1 MQKKGSFIMQ
11 KTIKIMTIV
20 SVALVGFSL
29 ILLLAT
35 IPFQGIIMQY
45 IHGLNEHLSAEFP
58 QFPWLCFIRC
68 LICLAFVTLLFF
80 CWRRNNSIKFELIVI
95 ICLVF
100 VLPSIER
107 IAIPLYNNIVL
118 RVMGPERGSAVL
130 SMLNFSDLYLI
141 PAGWGKAV
149 AYVTCGMSIAF
160 KKIQKNKTN

>member
-1 MQKKGSFIMQ
+1 MQ

-45 IHGLNEHLSAEFP
+45 NYGFNEHLAAELP
-58 QFPWLCFIRC
+58 QFPWLYFIRC
-68 LICLAFVTLLFF
+68 LICFAFVTLLFF

-107 IAIPLYNNIVL
+107 IAIPLYHNIVIGM
-118 RVMGPERGSAVL
+118 MGWDRATTVFSL
-130 SMLNFSDLYLI
+130 QNFSELCLI

-160 KKIQKNKTN
+160 KKIQKNNTD

>member
-1 MQKKGSFIMQ
+1 MQ

-45 IHGLNEHLSAEFP
+45 TYGLLNEHLAAELP
-58 QFPWLCFIRC
+58 QFPWLYFIRC

-107 IAIPLYNNIVL
+107 IAIPLYNNIVI
-118 RVMGPERGSAVL
+118 RVMGSERGTVVL
-130 SMLNFSDLYLI
+130 SMQNFSDLCLI

-160 KKIQKNKTN
+160 KKFQKNKTN

>member
-1 MQKKGSFIMQ
+1 MQ

-45 IHGLNEHLSAEFP
+45 IHGLNEHLAAEFP

-107 IAIPLYNNIVL
+107 IAILLHNNIVI
-118 RVMGPERGSAVL
+118 RMMGPERGSAVL
-130 SMLNFSDLYLI
+130 SMLNFSELCLI
-141 PAGWGKAV
+141 PAGWGKVV

-160 KKIQKNKTN
+160 KKFQKNNTN

>member
-1 MQKKGSFIMQ
+1 MQ

-45 IHGLNEHLSAEFP
+45 NYGFNEHLAAELP
-58 QFPWLCFIRC
+58 QFPWLYFIRC

-107 IAIPLYNNIVL
+107 IAIQLYDNIVIGM
-118 RVMGPERGSAVL
+118 MGSERAMAAL
-130 SMLNFSDLYLI
+130 SLLHFSDLCLS